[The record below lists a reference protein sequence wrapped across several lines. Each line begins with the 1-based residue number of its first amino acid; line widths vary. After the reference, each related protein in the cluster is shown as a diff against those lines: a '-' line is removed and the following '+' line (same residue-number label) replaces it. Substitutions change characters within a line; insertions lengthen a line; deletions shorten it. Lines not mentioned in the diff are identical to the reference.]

1 MVEGKVRAD
10 GKVGAK
16 YQRNMH
22 NAREKLD
29 GQAFKKMLI
38 RPESTRKRRLDLWS
52 NCSQG
57 ENTTPEKLKK
67 PLKSLDLSGL
77 GIRVLRFELKAS

>member
-1 MVEGKVRAD
+1 LTTKTVVKNVVSLNPCCGHKKIGRTS
-10 GKVGAK
+10 
-16 YQRNMH
+16 
-22 NAREKLD
+22 LL
-29 GQAFKKMLI
+29 KMLI

-52 NCSQG
+52 NCGQR

-67 PLKSLDLSGL
+67 PLKSFDLSGL